1 MLLLKM
7 NPTNFQEIIDKFNHQ
22 HIVVLGD
29 VMLDEYIFGDVHR
42 ISPEAPVPVLHVRK
56 REYRLG
62 GAANAA
68 HNLISLGGKCTLIG
82 QVGKDEVKEELVKE
96 LNNKK
101 INHYL
106 IEKENYQTIKKTRI
120 IAQNQQVVRIDQE
133 EIISLTTE
141 EIEKIINLIKEI
153 NPCLILISD
162 YNKGFVVPLLVEKLK
177 QFPCKIVADPKIKNG
192 QMFKGI
198 YAITPNLKEAQEISG
213 KSEIEEI
220 GQHIIEN
227 LNTNLILTRS
237 REGVSCFDRETKEHF
252 YLPAEC
258 GEVVDVSGAGDTFA
272 SSFALA
278 IASGA
283 NLQEGVVLANKAA
296 GIVVGKMGTA
306 TVSKEELERK
316 IAPNNF

>member
-7 NPTNFQEIIDKFNHQ
+7 NNIINRFKEQ

-68 HNLISLGGKCTLIG
+68 HNIISLGGKCTLIG

-96 LNNKK
+96 LNHKK
-101 INHYL
+101 ISHYL

-133 EIISLTTE
+133 EMAQLTTE
-141 EIEKIINLIKEI
+141 EVENVIKFIKEI
-153 NPCLILISD
+153 NPHLILISD

-177 QFPCKIVADPKIKNG
+177 QFSCKIIADPKIKNG
-192 QMFKGI
+192 QMFTGI

-213 KSEIEEI
+213 KSKIEEI

-237 REGVSCFDRETKEHF
+237 KEGVSCFDRETREHF

-272 SSFALA
+272 STFALA

-283 NLQEGVVLANKAA
+283 KLQEGAILANKAA
-296 GIVVGKMGTA
+296 GIVVGKLGTA
-306 TVSKEELERK
+306 TISREELERK
-316 IAPNNF
+316 ITLNDF

>member
-1 MLLLKM
+1 M
-7 NPTNFQEIIDKFNHQ
+7 NTANFLEIISKFGNQ
-22 HIVVLGD
+22 HVVALGD

-56 REYRLG
+56 KEYRLG

-68 HNLISLGGKCTLIG
+68 HNIISLGGKCTLIG
-82 QVGKDEVKEELVKE
+82 RVGNDEVKEELVKE
-96 LNNKK
+96 LNHKK
-101 INHYL
+101 INYHF
-106 IEKENYQTIKKTRI
+106 IEKENYPTIKKTRI
-120 IAQNQQVVRIDQE
+120 IAQNQQVVRIDRE
-133 EIISLTTE
+133 EMMQLTTE
-141 EIEKIINLIKEI
+141 EVENVIEFIKEI

-192 QMFKGI
+192 PMFAGI

-237 REGVSCFDRETKEHF
+237 KEGVSCFDRETKEHF

-272 SSFALA
+272 STFALA

-283 NLQEGVVLANKAA
+283 KLQEGVILANKAA
-296 GIVVGKMGTA
+296 GIVVGKLGTA
-306 TVSKEELERK
+306 TISREELEK
-316 IAPNNF
+316 KFC